1 MDTESLLDLH
11 EAGNTDRL
19 DGELAD
25 EDIGAGDPNVNID
38 IDPFDQ
44 PSSDLSQDTDA
55 SDSDL
60 LLASDE
66 EVSEN
71 RLGENEWRIEPLYII
86 PSRRPKRLHSNF
98 VQIMALKWTSG
109 PRLGFS
115 MHSTR
120 SAR

>member
-44 PSSDLSQDTDA
+44 PSSDPSQDTDA
-55 SDSDL
+55 VMRKVSL
-60 LLASDE
+60 L
-66 EVSEN
+66 
-71 RLGENEWRIEPLYII
+71 
-86 PSRRPKRLHSNF
+86 PSLS
-98 VQIMALKWTSG
+98 
-109 PRLGFS
+109 
-115 MHSTR
+115 
-120 SAR
+120 